1 MKLPERVASASQSPF
16 FSFFFFFLFY
26 FLVLS
31 EKNVGGVYASGQR
44 SRCTE
49 TEDMAGRDWFGSRS
63 CISYSKRRSALN
75 GAFWQ

>member
-1 MKLPERVASASQSPF
+1 M
-16 FSFFFFFLFY
+16 
-26 FLVLS
+26 
-31 EKNVGGVYASGQR
+31 GGVYASGQR